1 MLEAVTIAAA
11 PVSNVVAV
19 ALAELVATI
28 DALPAVTVTADAL
41 IVEEAVMSA

>member
-1 MLEAVTIAAA
+1 
-11 PVSNVVAV
+11 VSSVVAV

-28 DALPAVTVTADAL
+28 DALPVVTVTAVAL